1 MLQFR
6 ELDLQS
12 ITVLMCDA
20 DGNLFPSEEPAFV
33 ASAKVTNRFVA
44 SLGISRRFDPE
55 ELRLATTGKNFRTTA
70 VDLAVGSGVPVE
82 PALAVRH
89 PGAVTVTTDLPGATR
104 HALTAARLER
114 WVQEEKQ
121 AVTAHLGRVL
131 RPDPA
136 VLKPLTALGREFLLA
151 AVSSSATARLA
162 ACFTATGLDPL
173 IPTELRFSAEDSLP
187 APRSKPDPAV
197 YLFAG
202 ERLGIS
208 GSQGLA
214 IEDSVPGVQSAV
226 TAGLETI
233 GNVAFVPKAER
244 AERVDALRR
253 AGVGAV
259 IWSWA
264 ELQGLLD
271 QRRVSAPGRRDCGA
285 AAATTSAR
293 FTPLRDSSER
303 TPA

>member
-6 ELDLQS
+6 KLDLRS

-33 ASAKVTNRFVA
+33 ASAEVTNRFAA
-44 SLGISRRFDPE
+44 SLGLSQRFDPE

-89 PGAVTVTTDLPGATR
+89 PGAVIDLPGANR
-104 HALTAARLER
+104 YALTAAHLEG

-121 AVTAHLGRVL
+121 TVTAHLDRVL

-136 VLKPLTALGREFLLA
+136 VLQPLTALGCEFLLA

-173 IPTELRFSAEDSLP
+173 IPPELRFSAEDSLP
-187 APRSKPDPAV
+187 VPTSKPDPAV
-197 YLFAG
+197 YLFAC

-208 GSQGLA
+208 RSQGLA
-214 IEDSVPGVQSAV
+214 IEDSVPGAQSAV
-226 TAGLETI
+226 AADLETI
-233 GNVAFVPKAER
+233 GNVAFVPPAER

-259 IWSWA
+259 IWSWD

-271 QRRVSAPGRRDCGA
+271 QRKVS
-285 AAATTSAR
+285 TAR
-293 FTPLRDSSER
+293 G
-303 TPA
+303 